1 MVNPLKF
8 EFQFDR
14 IIYLSF
20 FELYPELFF
29 KEIRCLIVSRLMKV
43 WQDAVKQARATSTA
57 MMIIM
62 KTNEKIVAPN
72 SIIRFVLVGMLL

>member
-1 MVNPLKF
+1 MVNPLKL

-43 WQDAVKQARATSTA
+43 WQDAVKFSVFSSTS
-57 MMIIM
+57 
-62 KTNEKIVAPN
+62 
-72 SIIRFVLVGMLL
+72 